1 MSLEG
6 IGKLLLGVALVLLVL
21 GGTFLLLGRFGLD
34 RLPGDLV
41 FRRGNFTVYAPIGLM
56 ILVSVVLTIVLNIFL
71 RR

>member
-6 IGKLLLGVALVLLVL
+6 IGKLLIGGALVLLVL
-21 GGTFLLLGRFGLD
+21 GVVFLLLGRFGLD

-41 FRRGNFTVYAPIGLM
+41 FRRGNLTIYAPIGLM
-56 ILVSVVLTIVLNIFL
+56 ILVSIVLTILLNLFF

>member
-6 IGKLLLGVALVLLVL
+6 IGKLLIGGALVLLVL
-21 GGTFLLLGRFGLD
+21 GGIFLLLGRFGLD

-41 FRRGNFTVYAPIGLM
+41 LRRGNFTVYAPIGLM
-56 ILVSVVLTIVLNIFL
+56 ILVSIALTVVLNLFL

>member
-6 IGKLLLGVALVLLVL
+6 IGKLLIGGAVVLLVL
-21 GGTFLLLGRFGLD
+21 GGLFLLLGRLGLD

-41 FRRGNFTVYAPIGLM
+41 FRRGNITVYFPIGFM
-56 ILVSVVLTIVLNIFL
+56 ILISIVGTILLNLFL